1 VALSGIEAHPA
12 ALRAAGAAEGRRMF
26 DNLSDRLQ
34 DIFKRLRGHGKL
46 SEKHVEEV
54 MREIRLAL
62 LEADVNF
69 KVVKDFI
76 GRVKER
82 AVGQEVLRSLTPAQQ
97 VIKIVDE
104 ELTALLGSR
113 NERINFSGRPPTV
126 IMLVGLQGSGKT
138 TATAKLAHHL
148 RGQGRHP
155 LMVAA
160 DIYRP
165 AAIDQLEKLGQQAG
179 IEVHAERGQDPES
192 IVGHGIRRAEKEGLD
207 TVIVDTAGRLHVDA
221 EMMQELVRLKKKHP
235 PHETLLVVD
244 AMTGQDA
251 VNVAQAFDGEVGF
264 DGVILTKLDG
274 DARGGAALSI
284 KSVTGKPV
292 KFASVGEKIGDLEPF
307 YPDRM
312 SSRILGMGDMLTLIE
327 KAQATYDEEK
337 AQELERKLRKQQ
349 FTLEDFLDQM
359 NQLKK
364 MGPLDQI
371 LGMIP
376 GLSPAKL
383 RGLQVDE
390 GQIRKTEAIIQSM
403 TPEERRKPQIIG
415 ASRKQ
420 RIARGSGTS
429 TQDVNRL
436 LQQFQQMQ
444 KLIKQFGKMSPR
456 KMGQMFPFQL

>member
-1 VALSGIEAHPA
+1 
-12 ALRAAGAAEGRRMF
+12 MF

-46 SEKHVEEV
+46 SEKQVAEV

-69 KVVKDFI
+69 KVVKDFV
-76 GRVKER
+76 GRVQER
-82 AVGQEVLRSLTPAQQ
+82 AVGEEVLNSLTPAQQ

-104 ELTALLGSR
+104 ELAALLGSS
-113 NERINFSGRPPTV
+113 NEKINFGGRPPVTV
-126 IMLVGLQGSGKT
+126 MLVGLQGSGKT
-138 TATAKLAHHL
+138 TATAKLAVHL
-148 RGQGRHP
+148 KNQGRHP
-155 LMVAA
+155 MMVAA

-165 AAIDQLEKLGQQAG
+165 AAIDQLEKLGEQAG
-179 IEVHAERGQDPES
+179 IEVYSDRKARPEA
-192 IVGHGIRRAEKEGLD
+192 IVEAGLKKAEKEGLD
-207 TVIVDTAGRLHVDA
+207 TVLIDTAGRLHID
-221 EMMQELVRLKKKHP
+221 EDMMQELVRIKRDYP
-235 PHETLLVVD
+235 PNETLLVVD

-251 VNVAQAFDGEVGF
+251 VNVAQTFGEEVGF
-264 DGVILTKLDG
+264 DGIILTKLDG

-284 KSVTGKPV
+284 KTVTGKPV

-312 SSRILGMGDMLTLIE
+312 ASRILGMGDMLTLIE
-327 KAQATYDEEK
+327 KAQSTYDEQK
-337 AQELERKLRKQQ
+337 AQELEKKLRKQQ

-359 NQLKK
+359 AQLKK

-376 GLSPAKL
+376 GISSSKL
-383 RGLQVDE
+383 KGLQVDE
-390 GQIRKTEAIIQSM
+390 GQIGKVEAIIQSM

-415 ASRKQ
+415 SSRKQ
-420 RIARGSGTS
+420 RIAKGSGTS

-436 LQQFQQMQ
+436 LQQFSQMQ
-444 KLIKQFGKMSPR
+444 KLVKQFGKMSPR
-456 KMGQMFPFQL
+456 KMGQAFPFQL

>member
-1 VALSGIEAHPA
+1 
-12 ALRAAGAAEGRRMF
+12 MF

-46 SEKHVEEV
+46 SEKQVAEV

-69 KVVKDFI
+69 KVVKDFV
-76 GRVKER
+76 GRVQER
-82 AVGQEVLRSLTPAQQ
+82 AVGEEVLRSLTPAQQ

-104 ELTALLGSR
+104 ELTALLGSS
-113 NERINFSGRPPTV
+113 NEKINFGGRPPVT

-138 TATAKLAHHL
+138 TATAKLAVHL

-155 LMVAA
+155 MMVAA
-160 DIYRP
+160 DVYRP
-165 AAIDQLEKLGQQAG
+165 AAIDQLEKLGEQAG
-179 IEVHAERGQDPES
+179 IAVYSDRSARPEA
-192 IVGHGIRRAEKEGLD
+192 IVEAGLKRAEKEGLD
-207 TVIVDTAGRLHVDA
+207 TVLIDTAGRLHIDE
-221 EMMQELVRLKKKHP
+221 EMMQELVRIKKDYP

-251 VNVAQAFDGEVGF
+251 VNVAQSFAEEVGF
-264 DGVILTKLDG
+264 DGIILTKLDG

-284 KSVTGKPV
+284 KTVTGKPV
-292 KFASVGEKIGDLEPF
+292 KFASVGEKMGDLEPF

-312 SSRILGMGDMLTLIE
+312 ASRILGMGDMLTLIE
-327 KAQATYDEEK
+327 KAQSTYDEQK
-337 AQELERKLRKQQ
+337 AQELEKKLRKQQ

-359 NQLKK
+359 AQLKK

-376 GLSPAKL
+376 GISASKL
-383 RGLQVDE
+383 KGLQVDE
-390 GQIRKTEAIIQSM
+390 GQIRKVEAIIQSM

-415 ASRKQ
+415 SSRKQ

-429 TQDVNRL
+429 AQDVNRL
-436 LQQFQQMQ
+436 LQQFAQMQ
-444 KLIKQFGKMSPR
+444 KLVKQFGKMSPR
-456 KMGQMFPFQL
+456 KMGQAFPFQL

>member
-1 VALSGIEAHPA
+1 
-12 ALRAAGAAEGRRMF
+12 MF

-34 DIFKRLRGHGKL
+34 DILKKLRGHGKL
-46 SEKHVEEV
+46 TEDQVGEV

-76 GRVKER
+76 GRIQER
-82 AVGQEVLRSLTPAQQ
+82 AVGEEVLRSLTPAQQ

-104 ELTALLGSR
+104 ELTGLLGST
-113 NERINFSGRPPTV
+113 NEKINFGGRPPATV
-126 IMLVGLQGSGKT
+126 MLVGLQGSGKT
-138 TATAKLAHHL
+138 TATVKLAAHL
-148 RGQGRHP
+148 KNQGRHP
-155 LMVAA
+155 MMVAA
-160 DIYRP
+160 DVYRP
-165 AAIDQLEKLGQQAG
+165 AAIDQLEKLGEQAG
-179 IEVHAERGQDPES
+179 IEVYSDRSARPEA
-192 IVGHGIRRAEKEGLD
+192 IVEAGIRKAEKEGLD
-207 TVIVDTAGRLHVDA
+207 TVLIDTAGRLHIDK
-221 EMMQELVRLKKKHP
+221 EMMQELVRIKRDYP
-235 PHETLLVVD
+235 PNETLLVVD

-251 VNVAQAFDGEVGF
+251 VNVAESFSAEVGF
-264 DGVILTKLDG
+264 DGIILTKLDG

-284 KSVTGKPV
+284 KTVTGKPV
-292 KFASVGEKIGDLEPF
+292 KFASAGEKIGDLEPF

-312 SSRILGMGDMLTLIE
+312 ASRILGMGDMLTLIE
-327 KAQATYDEEK
+327 KAQSTYDEEK

-359 NQLKK
+359 SQLKK

-376 GLSPAKL
+376 GISASKL
-383 RGLQVDE
+383 KGLQVDE
-390 GQIRKTEAIIQSM
+390 SQIGKVEAIIQSM

-415 ASRKQ
+415 SSRKQ

-444 KLIKQFGKMSPR
+444 KLVKQFGKMSPR
-456 KMGQMFPFQL
+456 KMGQAFPFQL

>member
-1 VALSGIEAHPA
+1 
-12 ALRAAGAAEGRRMF
+12 MF

-34 DIFKRLRGHGKL
+34 NIFKKLRGHGKL
-46 SEKHVEEV
+46 SEKQVAEV

-76 GRVKER
+76 ARVQER
-82 AVGQEVLRSLTPAQQ
+82 AVGGEVLRSLTPAQQ

-104 ELTALLGSR
+104 ELTELLGSS
-113 NERINFSGRPPTV
+113 NEKIDFGGRPPACV
-126 IMLVGLQGSGKT
+126 MLVGLQGSGKT
-138 TATAKLAHHL
+138 TATVKLAVHL
-148 RGQGRHP
+148 KNQGRHP
-155 LMVAA
+155 MMVAA

-165 AAIDQLEKLGQQAG
+165 AAIDQLEKLGEQAG
-179 IEVHAERGQDPES
+179 IEVYADRSARPEA
-192 IVGHGIRRAEKEGLD
+192 IVEAGIRRAEKEGLD
-207 TVIVDTAGRLHVDA
+207 TVLIDTAGRLHIDE
-221 EMMQELVRLKKKHP
+221 EMMQELVRIRRDFSP
-235 PHETLLVVD
+235 SETLLVVD

-251 VNVAQAFDGEVGF
+251 VNVAQAFGENVGF
-264 DGVILTKLDG
+264 DGIILTKLDG

-284 KSVTGKPV
+284 KAVTGKPV

-327 KAQATYDEEK
+327 KAQSTYDEEK
-337 AQELERKLRKQQ
+337 AKELEKKLRKQQ

-359 NQLKK
+359 GQLKQ

-376 GLSPAKL
+376 GISASKL
-383 RGLQVDE
+383 KGLQVDE
-390 GQIRKTEAIIQSM
+390 GQIRQVEAIIQSM

-456 KMGQMFPFQL
+456 KMGQAFPFQL

>member
-1 VALSGIEAHPA
+1 
-12 ALRAAGAAEGRRMF
+12 MF

-34 DIFKRLRGHGKL
+34 DILKKLRGHGKL
-46 SEKHVEEV
+46 TEDQVGEV

-76 GRVKER
+76 GRIQER
-82 AVGQEVLRSLTPAQQ
+82 AVGEEVLRSLTPAQQ

-104 ELTALLGSR
+104 ELTGLLGST
-113 NERINFSGRPPTV
+113 NEKINFGGRPPATV
-126 IMLVGLQGSGKT
+126 MLVGLQGSGKT
-138 TATAKLAHHL
+138 TATVKLAAHL
-148 RGQGRHP
+148 KNQGRHP
-155 LMVAA
+155 MMVAA
-160 DIYRP
+160 DVYRP
-165 AAIDQLEKLGQQAG
+165 AAIDQLEKLGEQAG
-179 IEVHAERGQDPES
+179 IEVYSDRSARPEA
-192 IVGHGIRRAEKEGLD
+192 IVEAGIRKAEKEGLD
-207 TVIVDTAGRLHVDA
+207 TVLIDTAGRLHIDE
-221 EMMQELVRLKKKHP
+221 EMMQELVRIKRDYP
-235 PHETLLVVD
+235 PNETLLVVD

-251 VNVAQAFDGEVGF
+251 VNVAESFSAEVGF
-264 DGVILTKLDG
+264 DGIILTKLDG

-284 KSVTGKPV
+284 KTVTGKPV
-292 KFASVGEKIGDLEPF
+292 KFASAGEKIGDLEPF

-312 SSRILGMGDMLTLIE
+312 ASRILGMGDMLTLIE
-327 KAQATYDEEK
+327 KAQSTYDEEK

-359 NQLKK
+359 SQLKK

-376 GLSPAKL
+376 GISASKL
-383 RGLQVDE
+383 KGLQVDE
-390 GQIRKTEAIIQSM
+390 SQIGKVEAIIQSM

-415 ASRKQ
+415 SSRKQ

-444 KLIKQFGKMSPR
+444 KLVKQFGKMSPR
-456 KMGQMFPFQL
+456 KMGQAFPFQL

>member
-1 VALSGIEAHPA
+1 
-12 ALRAAGAAEGRRMF
+12 MF

-34 DIFKRLRGHGKL
+34 DIFKKLRGHGKL
-46 SEKHVEEV
+46 TENQVGEV

-69 KVVKDFI
+69 KVVKDFM
-76 GRVKER
+76 GRVQER
-82 AVGQEVLRSLTPAQQ
+82 AVGEEVLRSLTPAQQ

-104 ELTALLGSR
+104 ELTGLLGST
-113 NERINFSGRPPTV
+113 NEKINFGGRPPATV
-126 IMLVGLQGSGKT
+126 MLVGLQGSGKT
-138 TATAKLAHHL
+138 SATVKLAAHL
-148 RGQGRHP
+148 KNQGRHP
-155 LMVAA
+155 IMVAA
-160 DIYRP
+160 DVYRP
-165 AAIDQLEKLGQQAG
+165 AAIDQLEKLGEQAG
-179 IEVHAERGQDPES
+179 IEVYSDRSARPEA
-192 IVGHGIRRAEKEGLD
+192 IVEAGIRKAEKEGLD
-207 TVIVDTAGRLHVDA
+207 TVLIDTAGRLHIDK
-221 EMMQELVRLKKKHP
+221 EMMQELVRIKRDYP
-235 PHETLLVVD
+235 PSETLLVVD

-251 VNVAQAFDGEVGF
+251 VNVAESFGTEVGF
-264 DGVILTKLDG
+264 DGIILTKLDG

-284 KSVTGKPV
+284 KTVTGKPV

-312 SSRILGMGDMLTLIE
+312 ASRILGMGDMLTLIE
-327 KAQATYDEEK
+327 KAQSTYDEEK

-359 NQLKK
+359 SQLKK

-376 GLSPAKL
+376 GISASKL
-383 RGLQVDE
+383 KGLQVDE
-390 GQIRKTEAIIQSM
+390 GQIKKVEAIIQSM

-415 ASRKQ
+415 SSRKQ

-444 KLIKQFGKMSPR
+444 KLVKQFGKMSPR
-456 KMGQMFPFQL
+456 KMGQAFPFQL

>member
-1 VALSGIEAHPA
+1 
-12 ALRAAGAAEGRRMF
+12 MF

-34 DIFKRLRGHGKL
+34 DIFKKLRGHGKL
-46 SEKHVEEV
+46 SENQVAEV

-69 KVVKDFI
+69 KVVKDFVA
-76 GRVKER
+76 RVQER
-82 AVGQEVLRSLTPAQQ
+82 AVGEEVLRSLTPAQQ

-104 ELTALLGSR
+104 ELTQLLGSSH
-113 NERINFSGRPPTV
+113 EKINFGGRPPVTV
-126 IMLVGLQGSGKT
+126 MLVGLQGSGKT
-138 TATAKLAHHL
+138 TATAKLAVHL
-148 RGQGRHP
+148 KNQGRHP
-155 LMVAA
+155 MMVAA
-160 DIYRP
+160 DTYRP
-165 AAIDQLEKLGQQAG
+165 AAIDQLEKLGEQAG
-179 IEVHAERGQDPES
+179 IEVYADRSARPEK
-192 IVGHGIRRAEKEGLD
+192 IVEAGIRKAEKEGMD
-207 TVIVDTAGRLHVDA
+207 TVLIDTAGRLHVDE
-221 EMMQELVRLKKKHP
+221 EMMQELVRIRSDFSP
-235 PHETLLVVD
+235 NETLLVVD

-251 VNVAQAFDGEVGF
+251 VNVAQSFADDVGF
-264 DGVILTKLDG
+264 DGIILTKLDG

-284 KSVTGKPV
+284 KAVTGKPV
-292 KFASVGEKIGDLEPF
+292 KFASVGEKIGDLEAF

-312 SSRILGMGDMLTLIE
+312 ASRILGMGDMLTLIE
-327 KAQATYDEEK
+327 KAQSTYDEEK
-337 AQELERKLRKQQ
+337 AKELEKKLRKQQ

-359 NQLKK
+359 EQLKK

-376 GLSPAKL
+376 GISASKL
-383 RGLQVDE
+383 KGLQVDE
-390 GQIRKTEAIIQSM
+390 GQIKQVEAIIQSM

-420 RIARGSGTS
+420 RIARGSGMS

-456 KMGQMFPFQL
+456 KMGQAFPFQL

>member
-1 VALSGIEAHPA
+1 MV
-12 ALRAAGAAEGRRMF
+12 
-26 DNLSDRLQ
+26 
-34 DIFKRLRGHGKL
+34 
-46 SEKHVEEV
+46 
-54 MREIRLAL
+54 
-62 LEADVNF
+62 
-69 KVVKDFI
+69 
-76 GRVKER
+76 
-82 AVGQEVLRSLTPAQQ
+82 
-97 VIKIVDE
+97 
-104 ELTALLGSR
+104 
-113 NERINFSGRPPTV
+113 RI
-126 IMLVGLQGSGKT
+126 
-138 TATAKLAHHL
+138 
-148 RGQGRHP
+148 
-155 LMVAA
+155 
-160 DIYRP
+160 
-165 AAIDQLEKLGQQAG
+165 
-179 IEVHAERGQDPES
+179 
-192 IVGHGIRRAEKEGLD
+192 
-207 TVIVDTAGRLHVDA
+207 
-221 EMMQELVRLKKKHP
+221 KKKHP
-235 PHETLLVVD
+235 PSETLLVVD

-251 VNVAQAFDGEVGF
+251 VNVAQAFVERVGV

-284 KSVTGKPV
+284 KAVTGKPV
-292 KFASVGEKIGDLEPF
+292 KFASVGEKMGDLEPF

-312 SSRILGMGDMLTLIE
+312 ASRILGMGDMLTLIE
-327 KAQATYDEEK
+327 KAQATYDEKK

-376 GLSPAKL
+376 GISSSKL
-383 RGLQVDE
+383 KGLQVDE
-390 GQIRKTEAIIQSM
+390 SQIKRVEAIIQSM

-456 KMGQMFPFQL
+456 RMGQMFPFQL

>member
-1 VALSGIEAHPA
+1 
-12 ALRAAGAAEGRRMF
+12 MF

-46 SEKHVEEV
+46 TEKQVGEV

-69 KVVKDFI
+69 KVVKEFV
-76 GRVKER
+76 GRVQER
-82 AVGQEVLRSLTPAQQ
+82 AVGEDVLRSLTPAQQ

-104 ELTALLGSR
+104 ELTALLGSS
-113 NERINFSGRPPTV
+113 NEKINFSGRPPV
-126 IMLVGLQGSGKT
+126 SVMLVGLQGSGKT
-138 TATAKLAHHL
+138 TATAKLAVHL
-148 RGQGRHP
+148 KNQGRHP
-155 LMVAA
+155 MMVAA

-165 AAIDQLEKLGQQAG
+165 AAIDQLEKLGEQAG
-179 IEVHAERGQDPES
+179 IEVYSDRSARPEA
-192 IVGHGIRRAEKEGLD
+192 IVEAGLRKAEKEGLD
-207 TVIVDTAGRLHVDA
+207 TVLIDTAGRLHIDG
-221 EMMQELVRLKKKHP
+221 EMMQELVRIKRDFSP
-235 PHETLLVVD
+235 SETLLVVD

-251 VNVAQAFDGEVGF
+251 VNVAQSFGDEVGF
-264 DGVILTKLDG
+264 DGIILTKLDG

-284 KSVTGKPV
+284 KTVTGKPV

-312 SSRILGMGDMLTLIE
+312 ASRILGMGDMLTLIE
-327 KAQATYDEEK
+327 KAQSTYDEEK

-349 FTLEDFLDQM
+349 FTLEDFLEQM
-359 NQLKK
+359 SQLKK

-376 GLSPAKL
+376 GISASKL
-383 RGLQVDE
+383 KGLQVDE
-390 GQIRKTEAIIQSM
+390 GQINKVEAIIQSM
-403 TPEERRKPQIIG
+403 TPEERRKPQLIG
-415 ASRKQ
+415 SSRKQ

-444 KLIKQFGKMSPR
+444 KLVKQFGKMSPR
-456 KMGQMFPFQL
+456 KMGQAFPFQL

>member
-1 VALSGIEAHPA
+1 
-12 ALRAAGAAEGRRMF
+12 MF

-34 DIFKRLRGHGKL
+34 DIFRRLRGRGKL
-46 SEKHVEEV
+46 SEKHVDEL

-76 GRVKER
+76 ARVRER

-104 ELTALLGSR
+104 ELTALLGNK
-113 NERINFSGRPPTV
+113 NERINFAGRPPSL

-138 TATAKLAHHL
+138 TAAAKLAHHL

-165 AAIDQLEKLGQQAG
+165 AAIDQLERLGQQAG
-179 IEVHAERGQDPES
+179 IEVYAEQGADPVT
-192 IVGHGIRRAEKEGLD
+192 IVGNGIRKAEKEGLD
-207 TVIVDTAGRLHVDA
+207 TVIVDTAGRLHIDE
-221 EMMQELVRLKKKHP
+221 EMMQELVRVKREHQ

-251 VNVAQAFDGEVGF
+251 VNVAQAFADQVGF

-284 KSVTGKPV
+284 KSVTGKPI

-312 SSRILGMGDMLTLIE
+312 ASRILGMGDMLTLIE
-327 KAQATYDEEK
+327 KAQATYDEKK
-337 AQELERKLRKQQ
+337 AQELEKKLRKQQ
-349 FTLEDFLDQM
+349 FTLEDFLEQM
-359 NQLKK
+359 EQLKK
-364 MGPLDQI
+364 MGPLEQI

-383 RGLQVDE
+383 KGLQVDE
-390 GQIRKTEAIIQSM
+390 QQLKKTEAIILSM
-403 TPEERRKPQIIG
+403 TPEERRRPQIIG

>member
-1 VALSGIEAHPA
+1 
-12 ALRAAGAAEGRRMF
+12 MF

-34 DIFKRLRGHGKL
+34 DIFKKLRGHGKL
-46 SEKHVEEV
+46 TENQVGEV

-69 KVVKDFI
+69 KVVKDFM
-76 GRVKER
+76 GRVQER
-82 AVGQEVLRSLTPAQQ
+82 AVGEEVLRSLTPAQQ

-104 ELTALLGSR
+104 ELTRLLGST
-113 NERINFSGRPPTV
+113 NEKINFGGRPPATV
-126 IMLVGLQGSGKT
+126 MLVGLQGSGKT
-138 TATAKLAHHL
+138 SATVKLAAHL
-148 RGQGRHP
+148 KNQGRHP
-155 LMVAA
+155 IMVAA
-160 DIYRP
+160 DVYRP
-165 AAIDQLEKLGQQAG
+165 AAIDQLEKLGEQAG
-179 IEVHAERGQDPES
+179 IEVYSDRSARPEA
-192 IVGHGIRRAEKEGLD
+192 IVEAGIRKAEKEGLD
-207 TVIVDTAGRLHVDA
+207 TVLIDTAGRLHIDE
-221 EMMQELVRLKKKHP
+221 EMMQELVRIKRDYP
-235 PHETLLVVD
+235 PNETLLVVD

-251 VNVAQAFDGEVGF
+251 VNVAESFSAEVGF
-264 DGVILTKLDG
+264 DGIILTKLDG

-284 KSVTGKPV
+284 KTVTGKPV

-312 SSRILGMGDMLTLIE
+312 ASRILGMGDMLTLIE
-327 KAQATYDEEK
+327 KAQSTYDEEK

-359 NQLKK
+359 SQLKK

-376 GLSPAKL
+376 GISASKL
-383 RGLQVDE
+383 KGLQVDE
-390 GQIRKTEAIIQSM
+390 GQIKKVEAIIQSM

-415 ASRKQ
+415 SSRKQ

-444 KLIKQFGKMSPR
+444 KLVKQFGKMSPR
-456 KMGQMFPFQL
+456 KMGQAFPFQL

>member
-1 VALSGIEAHPA
+1 MASERKGKESEE
-12 ALRAAGAAEGRRMF
+12 RKRDMF
-26 DNLSDRLQ
+26 DTLSERLQ
-34 DIFKRLRGHGKL
+34 DIFRRLRGHGKL
-46 SEKHVEEV
+46 SEKQVDEV

-69 KVVKDFI
+69 RVVKDFI
-76 GRVKER
+76 SRVRER

-97 VIKIVDE
+97 VIKIVNE
-104 ELTALLGSR
+104 ELTELLGST
-113 NERINFSGRPPTV
+113 NERINFSGRPPSL

-148 RGQGRHP
+148 RSQGRHP
-155 LMVAA
+155 LMIAA
-160 DIYRP
+160 DVYRP
-165 AAIDQLEKLGQQAG
+165 AAIDQLEKLGEQAG
-179 IEVHAERGQDPES
+179 IQVYSERGSRPEE
-192 IVGHGIRRAEKEGLD
+192 IIAAGIRKAEKEALD
-207 TVIVDTAGRLHVDA
+207 TVIIDTAGRLHID
-221 EMMQELVRLKKKHP
+221 EDMMRELVDIRKRFK

-251 VNVAQAFDGEVGF
+251 VNVAQSFASEVGF

-284 KSVTGKPV
+284 KSVTGKPI

-307 YPDRM
+307 HPDRM
-312 SSRILGMGDMLTLIE
+312 ASRILGMGDMLTLIE
-327 KAQATYDEEK
+327 RAQATYDEER
-337 AQELERKLRKQQ
+337 ARELEKKLRKQQ
-349 FTLEDFLDQM
+349 FTLEDFLEQM
-359 NQLKK
+359 QQLKR

-376 GLSPAKL
+376 GISSSKL
-383 RGLQVDE
+383 RSLQVDE
-390 GQIRKTEAIIQSM
+390 KQIKKVEAIIQSM

-456 KMGQMFPFQL
+456 RLGQMFPFQS

>member
-1 VALSGIEAHPA
+1 
-12 ALRAAGAAEGRRMF
+12 MF

-34 DIFKRLRGHGKL
+34 DIFKNLRGHGKL
-46 SEKHVEEV
+46 SEKQVNEV

-69 KVVKDFI
+69 KVVKEFI
-76 GRVKER
+76 GRVQER

-104 ELTALLGSR
+104 ELTELLGST
-113 NERINFSGRPPTV
+113 NEKINFSSRPPSV
-126 IMLVGLQGSGKT
+126 VMLIGLQGSGKT
-138 TATAKLAHHL
+138 TATAKLAIHL
-148 RGQGRHP
+148 KSQGRHP
-155 LMVAA
+155 MMIAA

-165 AAIDQLEKLGQQAG
+165 AAIDQLEKLGDQAG
-179 IEVHAERGQDPES
+179 IEVYSDRSAAPEA
-192 IVGHGIRRAEKEGLD
+192 IVKAGLKKAEKEGLD
-207 TVIVDTAGRLHVDA
+207 TVIVDTAGRLHIDE
-221 EMMQELVRLKKKHP
+221 EMMQELVRIKKDYP
-235 PHETLLVVD
+235 PSETLLVVD

-251 VNVAQAFDGEVGF
+251 VNVAQSFGGEVGF
-264 DGVILTKLDG
+264 DGIILTKLDG

-284 KSVTGKPV
+284 KTVTGKPV
-292 KFASVGEKIGDLEPF
+292 KFASVGEKLSDLEAF

-312 SSRILGMGDMLTLIE
+312 ASRILGMGDMLTLIE
-327 KAQATYDEEK
+327 KAQSTYDEQK
-337 AQELERKLRKQQ
+337 AQELESKLRKQQ

-376 GLSPAKL
+376 GIPVSKL
-383 RGLQVDE
+383 KGLQVDE
-390 GQIRKTEAIIQSM
+390 SQIGRVEAIIQSM
-403 TPEERRKPQIIG
+403 TPEERRKPQMLG

-444 KLIKQFGKMSPR
+444 KLMKQFGKMSPR
-456 KMGQMFPFQL
+456 KMGQMFPFQS

>member
-1 VALSGIEAHPA
+1 
-12 ALRAAGAAEGRRMF
+12 MF

-34 DIFKRLRGHGKL
+34 DVFKRLRGYGKL
-46 SEKHVEEV
+46 SEKQVGEV

-69 KVVKDFI
+69 KVVKEFI
-76 GRVKER
+76 GRVQER

-97 VIKIVDE
+97 VIKIVNE
-104 ELTALLGSR
+104 ELTELLGAS
-113 NERINFSGRPPTV
+113 NEKIDFGGRVPAAV
-126 IMLVGLQGSGKT
+126 MLVGLQGSGKT
-138 TATAKLAHHL
+138 TATAKLAVHL
-148 RGQGRHP
+148 KNSGRHP
-155 LMVAA
+155 VMIAA
-160 DIYRP
+160 DTYRP

-179 IEVHAERGQDPES
+179 IEVYADHSASPEA
-192 IVGHGIRRAEKEGLD
+192 IVEAGLRKAEKEGLD
-207 TVIVDTAGRLHVDA
+207 TVIIDTAGRLHIDE
-221 EMMQELVRLKKKHP
+221 EMMQELVRIKKRFKP
-235 PHETLLVVD
+235 SETLLVVD

-251 VNVAQAFDGEVGF
+251 VNVAQSFEEAVGIDGI
-264 DGVILTKLDG
+264 ILTKLDG
-274 DARGGAALSI
+274 DARGGAALSV
-284 KSVTGKPV
+284 KTVTGKPV
-292 KFASVGEKIGDLEPF
+292 KFASVGEKLADLEPF

-312 SSRILGMGDMLTLIE
+312 ASRILGMGDMLTLIE
-327 KAQATYDEEK
+327 KAQSTYDEEK
-337 AQELERKLRKQQ
+337 ALELEKRLRKQQ

-376 GLSPAKL
+376 GISSSKL
-383 RGLQVDE
+383 KGLQVDE
-390 GQIRKTEAIIQSM
+390 GQIKRVEAIIQSM

>member
-1 VALSGIEAHPA
+1 
-12 ALRAAGAAEGRRMF
+12 MF

-46 SEKHVEEV
+46 SEKQVDEM
-54 MREIRLAL
+54 MREVRLAL
-62 LEADVNF
+62 LGADVNF
-69 KVVKDFI
+69 KVVKEFV
-76 GRVKER
+76 GRVRER
-82 AVGQEVLRSLTPAQQ
+82 AVGEDVLRSLTPAQQ

-104 ELTALLGSR
+104 ELTELLGST
-113 NERINFSGRPPTV
+113 NEKINFSSRPPSM

-138 TATAKLAHHL
+138 TATAKLAVHL
-148 RGQGRHP
+148 KNQGRHP
-155 LMVAA
+155 MMIAA

-165 AAIDQLEKLGQQAG
+165 AAIDQLEKLGEQVGVEVYSDRSATPGVIVKAG
-179 IEVHAERGQDPES
+179 MKK
-192 IVGHGIRRAEKEGLD
+192 AEKEGLD
-207 TVIVDTAGRLHVDA
+207 TVIVDTAGRLHIDE
-221 EMMQELVRLKKKHP
+221 EMMKELVHIKKDYDP
-235 PHETLLVVD
+235 GETLLVVD

-251 VNVAQAFDGEVGF
+251 VNVAQAFNEEVGF
-264 DGVILTKLDG
+264 DGIILTKLDG

-284 KSVTGKPV
+284 KTVTGKPV
-292 KFASVGEKIGDLEPF
+292 KFASVGEKMGDLEPF

-312 SSRILGMGDMLTLIE
+312 ASRILGMGDMLTLIE
-327 KAQATYDEEK
+327 KAQTSYDEEK

-359 NQLKK
+359 EQLKK

-376 GLSPAKL
+376 GISASKL
-383 RGLQVDE
+383 KGLQVDE
-390 GQIRKTEAIIQSM
+390 GQIKRVEAIIQSM
-403 TPEERRKPQIIG
+403 TPEERRKPQVIG

-444 KLIKQFGKMSPR
+444 KLMKQFGKMSPR
-456 KMGQMFPFQL
+456 KMGQMFPFQS

>member
-1 VALSGIEAHPA
+1 
-12 ALRAAGAAEGRRMF
+12 MF

-46 SEKHVEEV
+46 SEKQVDEM
-54 MREIRLAL
+54 MREVRLAL

-69 KVVKDFI
+69 KVVKEFI
-76 GRVKER
+76 GRVRER
-82 AVGQEVLRSLTPAQQ
+82 AVGEEVLRSLTPAQQ

-104 ELTALLGSR
+104 ELTGLLGSE
-113 NERINFSGRPPTV
+113 NEKINFSSRPPSM

-138 TATAKLAHHL
+138 TATAKLAAHL
-148 RGQGRHP
+148 KNQGRHP
-155 LMVAA
+155 MMIAA

-165 AAIDQLEKLGQQAG
+165 AAIDQLEKLGEQVGVDVYSDRSAAPEAIVKAG
-179 IEVHAERGQDPES
+179 LKK
-192 IVGHGIRRAEKEGLD
+192 AEKEGLD
-207 TVIVDTAGRLHVDA
+207 TVIVDTAGRLHIDE
-221 EMMQELVRLKKKHP
+221 EMMRELVRIKKDYNP
-235 PHETLLVVD
+235 GETLLVVD

-251 VNVAQAFDGEVGF
+251 VNVAQTFSEEVGF
-264 DGVILTKLDG
+264 DGIILTKLDG

-284 KSVTGKPV
+284 KTVTGKPV
-292 KFASVGEKIGDLEPF
+292 KFASVGEKMGDLEPF

-312 SSRILGMGDMLTLIE
+312 ASRILGMGDMLTLIE
-327 KAQATYDEEK
+327 KAQTTYDEEK

-359 NQLKK
+359 EQLKK

-376 GLSPAKL
+376 GISASKL
-383 RGLQVDE
+383 KGLQVDE
-390 GQIRKTEAIIQSM
+390 GQIKRVEAIIQSM
-403 TPEERRKPQIIG
+403 TPEERRKPQVIG

-444 KLIKQFGKMSPR
+444 KLMKQFGKMSPR
-456 KMGQMFPFQL
+456 KMGQMFPFQS

>member
-1 VALSGIEAHPA
+1 
-12 ALRAAGAAEGRRMF
+12 MF

-46 SEKHVEEV
+46 SEKQVAEV
-54 MREIRLAL
+54 AREIRLAL

-69 KVVKDFI
+69 KVVKDFV
-76 GRVKER
+76 GRVQER
-82 AVGQEVLRSLTPAQQ
+82 AVGEEVLRSLTPAQQ

-104 ELTALLGSR
+104 ELTALLGSS
-113 NERINFSGRPPTV
+113 NEKINFGGRPPVT

-138 TATAKLAHHL
+138 RLLPNGVHL

-155 LMVAA
+155 MMVAA
-160 DIYRP
+160 DVYRP
-165 AAIDQLEKLGQQAG
+165 AAIDQLEKLGEQAG
-179 IEVHAERGQDPES
+179 IAVYSDRSARPEA
-192 IVGHGIRRAEKEGLD
+192 IVEAGLKRAEKEGLD
-207 TVIVDTAGRLHVDA
+207 TVLIDTAGRLHIDE
-221 EMMQELVRLKKKHP
+221 EMMQELVRIKKDYP

-251 VNVAQAFDGEVGF
+251 VNVAQSFAEEVGF
-264 DGVILTKLDG
+264 DGIILTKLDG

-284 KSVTGKPV
+284 KTVTGKPV
-292 KFASVGEKIGDLEPF
+292 KFASVGEKMGDLEPF

-312 SSRILGMGDMLTLIE
+312 ASRILGMGDMLTLIE
-327 KAQATYDEEK
+327 KAQSTYDEQK
-337 AQELERKLRKQQ
+337 AQELEKKLRKQQ

-359 NQLKK
+359 AQLKK

-376 GLSPAKL
+376 GISASKL
-383 RGLQVDE
+383 KGLQVDE
-390 GQIRKTEAIIQSM
+390 GQIRKVEAIIQSM

-415 ASRKQ
+415 SSRKQ

-429 TQDVNRL
+429 AQDVNRL
-436 LQQFQQMQ
+436 LQQFAQMQ
-444 KLIKQFGKMSPR
+444 KLVKQFGKMSPR
-456 KMGQMFPFQL
+456 KMGQAFPFQL

>member
-1 VALSGIEAHPA
+1 
-12 ALRAAGAAEGRRMF
+12 MF

-34 DIFKRLRGHGKL
+34 SIFKKMRGHGKL
-46 SEKHVEEV
+46 SEKQVGEV

-76 GRVKER
+76 ARVQER
-82 AVGQEVLRSLTPAQQ
+82 AVGEEVLRSLTPAQQ

-104 ELTALLGSR
+104 ELTELLGSS
-113 NERINFSGRPPTV
+113 NEKIDFGGRPPATV
-126 IMLVGLQGSGKT
+126 MLVGLQGSGKT
-138 TATAKLAHHL
+138 TATVKLAVHL
-148 RGQGRHP
+148 KNQGRHP
-155 LMVAA
+155 IMVAA

-165 AAIDQLEKLGQQAG
+165 AAIDQLEKLGEQAG
-179 IEVHAERGQDPES
+179 IEVYADRSARPEA
-192 IVGHGIRRAEKEGLD
+192 IVEAGIRKAEKEGLD
-207 TVIVDTAGRLHVDA
+207 TVLIDTAGRLHIDE
-221 EMMQELVRLKKKHP
+221 EMMQELVRIRRDFSP
-235 PHETLLVVD
+235 SETLLVVD

-251 VNVAQAFDGEVGF
+251 VNVAQTFGEDVGF
-264 DGVILTKLDG
+264 DGIILTKLDG

-284 KSVTGKPV
+284 KAVTGKPV

-327 KAQATYDEEK
+327 KAQSTYDEEK
-337 AQELERKLRKQQ
+337 AKELEKKLRKQQ

-359 NQLKK
+359 SQLKQ

-376 GLSPAKL
+376 GISASKL
-383 RGLQVDE
+383 KGLQVDE
-390 GQIRKTEAIIQSM
+390 GQIKQVEAIIQSM

-420 RIARGSGTS
+420 RIARGSGMS

-456 KMGQMFPFQL
+456 KMGQAFPFQL

>member
-1 VALSGIEAHPA
+1 
-12 ALRAAGAAEGRRMF
+12 MF

-34 DIFKRLRGHGKL
+34 DIFKKMRGHGKL
-46 SEKHVEEV
+46 SEKQVGEV

-76 GRVKER
+76 SRVQER
-82 AVGQEVLRSLTPAQQ
+82 AVGEEVLRSLTPAQQ

-104 ELTALLGSR
+104 ELTELLGSS
-113 NERINFSGRPPTV
+113 NEKISFGGRPPV
-126 IMLVGLQGSGKT
+126 AIMLVGLQGSGKT
-138 TATAKLAHHL
+138 TATAKLAVHL
-148 RGQGRHP
+148 KNQGRHP

-160 DIYRP
+160 DTYRP
-165 AAIDQLEKLGQQAG
+165 AAIDQLEKLGEQAG
-179 IEVHAERGQDPES
+179 IEVYADRSARPEA
-192 IVGHGIRRAEKEGLD
+192 IVEAGIRKAEKEGLD
-207 TVIVDTAGRLHVDA
+207 TVLIDTAGRLHIDK
-221 EMMQELVRLKKKHP
+221 EMMQELVRIRRDFSP
-235 PHETLLVVD
+235 SETLLVVD

-251 VNVAQAFDGEVGF
+251 VNVAKSFGEDVGF
-264 DGVILTKLDG
+264 DGIILTKLDG

-284 KSVTGKPV
+284 KAVTGKPV

-327 KAQATYDEEK
+327 KAQSTYDEEK
-337 AQELERKLRKQQ
+337 AKDLEKKLRKQQ

-359 NQLKK
+359 SQLKQ

-376 GLSPAKL
+376 GISASKL
-383 RGLQVDE
+383 KGLQVDE
-390 GQIRKTEAIIQSM
+390 GQIRQVEAIIQSM

-420 RIARGSGTS
+420 RIAKGSGMS

-456 KMGQMFPFQL
+456 KMGQAFPFQL